1 MMPWLDLKSQ
11 AWKPSE
17 KKGNNTYLPLFRN
30 SSLSKLELNYL
41 KIPQLDHFLR
51 FSSFFIFFSFWC
63 VQVHKLISFIFVL
76 TRKLNHFDLMV
87 YKAICCCFWLEKC
100 QVQCYHIYHGISSGE
115 KLMISQLL
123 FFWAAS
129 SWTTQVWWSFCFV
142 ALRAGCVDVGLR
154 RAAVI
159 WFPWVTVWRPEA
171 GCSGSASRYCD
182 FSAGFQS
189 CS

>member
-1 MMPWLDLKSQ
+1 M
-11 AWKPSE
+11 
-17 KKGNNTYLPLFRN
+17 
-30 SSLSKLELNYL
+30 
-41 KIPQLDHFLR
+41 I
-51 FSSFFIFFSFWC
+51 
-63 VQVHKLISFIFVL
+63 KLISFIFVL

-171 GCSGSASRYCD
+171 GCSGSASCYCD
-182 FSAGFQS
+182 FSAGFSLVQS
-189 CS
+189 CNGLLPLAWFLNPWWHLSFLTFRQRLSFKYYEAIWSFAN

>member
-1 MMPWLDLKSQ
+1 MKRRVTTP
-11 AWKPSE
+11 
-17 KKGNNTYLPLFRN
+17 TYALFRKFLTLKIGVELPEN
-30 SSLSKLELNYL
+30 SST
-41 KIPQLDHFLR
+41 QLDHFLR
-51 FSSFFIFFSFWC
+51 FSSLFIFCHFDMF
-63 VQVHKLISFIFVL
+63 KISFIFVL